1 MDEKNQRLLDLLQAN
16 AREATSSLARK
27 LNLSRTAVHE
37 RIAKLEAEGVIR
49 GYTIRLDKEYEK
61 KRISAQVMIE
71 INPKLNKQVE
81 TALRRIDEVRSLY
94 TINGQYDFIAL
105 IRAETTEQIDEVL
118 DHIGEIEG
126 IEKTMSS
133 IVLSTKFER

>member
-37 RIAKLEAEGVIR
+37 RIAKLEAEGVIC
-49 GYTIRLDKEYEK
+49 GYTVRLDKEYEK